1 MKQLAGKVVNLKT
14 NKTVTVL
21 VERLWQHPL
30 YKKRMRK
37 SKKYLVHNETE
48 GLQLGTKVIIE
59 GCRPISKR
67 KNFKV
72 LRVVK

>member
-37 SKKYLVHNETE
+37 SKKFLVHNEIE

-72 LRVVK
+72 LRIVK